1 MTAAG
6 FNAGGTVITNVASG
20 GDVTDPNNATNG
32 VNAGDVNTAIE
43 GVTAAGLNFVGDD
56 GTVIDRDLG
65 QTLSVTG
72 SATGNL
78 TTGNIGVV
86 ADGTDG
92 LSVQLAED
100 IDLGAD
106 GSVTTGNTVTNNTG
120 VTITDST
127 NTAIKTTITTAG
139 TNVTDGT
146 NTADY
151 GLTGASLTD
160 GVNTNNSPHLVTLL
174 PVVLM

>member
-1 MTAAG
+1 
-6 FNAGGTVITNVASG
+6 
-20 GDVTDPNNATNG
+20 
-32 VNAGDVNTAIE
+32 NTAIE

-106 GSVTTGNTVTNNTG
+106 GSVTTGNT
-120 VTITDST
+120 
-127 NTAIKTTITTAG
+127 
-139 TNVTDGT
+139 
-146 NTADY
+146 
-151 GLTGASLTD
+151 
-160 GVNTNNSPHLVTLL
+160 
-174 PVVLM
+174 